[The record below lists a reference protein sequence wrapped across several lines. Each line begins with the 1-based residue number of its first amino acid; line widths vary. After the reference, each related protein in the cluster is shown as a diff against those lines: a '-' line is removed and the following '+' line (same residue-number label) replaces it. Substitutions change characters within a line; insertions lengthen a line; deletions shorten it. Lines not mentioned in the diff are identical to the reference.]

1 MNSANERR
9 KSREWAHLA
18 DAGEFNHR
26 YLTCQISASLYPDRG
41 DRRKSQSLH
50 RAHLAI
56 FADRGDRPIK
66 SPSLS
71 LALSSLLWFQSNVF
85 VDQCVIV
92 DQLLPSLQTPENAIH
107 GPLAIYLSSSDL
119 IPAEL

>member
-1 MNSANERR
+1 MP
-9 KSREWAHLA
+9 
-18 DAGEFNHR
+18 DIGEFIPR
-26 YLTCQISASLYPDRG
+26 SRRSAKITIAAPD
-41 DRRKSQSLH
+41 

-66 SPSLS
+66 SPSVS

-92 DQLLPSLQTPENAIH
+92 DQLLPSLQTPENAIR

-119 IPAEL
+119 IPTEL